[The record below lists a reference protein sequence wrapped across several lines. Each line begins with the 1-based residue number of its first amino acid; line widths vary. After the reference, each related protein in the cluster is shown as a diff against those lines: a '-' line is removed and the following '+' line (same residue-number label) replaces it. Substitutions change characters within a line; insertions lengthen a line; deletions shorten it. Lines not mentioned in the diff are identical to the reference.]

1 MAFVNLP
8 PNLQDIFY
16 SITDRIAKLETGPN
30 QALYVAEGA
39 QSSAQSATAIALS
52 AQSVAD
58 QAEIDAINAGIQA
71 NNAAAQ
77 ATLASSQATQAQLSA
92 NGKNTIYYGT
102 TSTPGTGT
110 ISAATANG
118 TTITYTVYNGVEIGQ
133 SVTISGIANNTAS
146 ITGATGDGTTI
157 TYTSGNSYVV
167 GQTVTVSGINP
178 SRWNATGVITA
189 RTSGSFS
196 IAGSTTGLP
205 AYISG
210 GTSSAPSL
218 LNTTGTVTSQSFTQF
233 SIASSLRGTYTSGGS
248 LNVNGLT
255 FQVGDIYFQYN
266 TSSQVIAQSTWNGSS
281 WQSTPI
287 TNTVITNLDAG
298 KITTGIITSI
308 EYNNG
313 SGTFRVTPAGALT
326 ASSATIT
333 GTVNAK
339 TGYFGDTTTGN
350 YWSIGSSGLTAVGSG
365 TITGGLIQGSSIT
378 VPNSGAW
385 KFAVDSAGSLQAV
398 NADIT
403 GAITATSGS
412 FTGAITAQSGSI
424 TGALTVTGS
433 LTGGTIQTSSGS
445 NAVVLDGPNN
455 ALGIKYGGS
464 YAGWLLGIGSGAF
477 MMHYGTSPDIVSGY
491 PRVSVSST
499 TSSLAANGSN
509 SLSIT
514 TTGNNM
520 QGAMTFGSTVTI
532 NGNVNLGTTS
542 TSVYSDAI
550 RIFTTASAANVFI
563 NSSSG
568 IMARS
573 TASSQRYKHDIVNL
587 TNVPELD
594 PKKLYD
600 LPVRAFRFNENYLT
614 STDDRA
620 EVLVPGFIAEEMDAI
635 YPAATDYNNGQV
647 ETWNDRMLVPVLLAL
662 IQDQD
667 ARLKIL
673 EGK

>member
-8 PNLQDIFY
+8 PNFQDMFY
-16 SITDRIAKLETGPN
+16 ALSDRIAKLETGPN
-30 QALYVAEGA
+30 QAMYTAEAA
-39 QSSAQSATAIALS
+39 QGGAQSATAIALN
-52 AQSVAD
+52 AQSVAE

-92 NGKNTIYYGT
+92 NGKNTIFYGT
-102 TSTPGTGT
+102 LSTPGTGT
-110 ISAATANG
+110 ISNASANG

-157 TYTSGNSYVV
+157 TYTSGNNYVV
-167 GQTVTVSGINP
+167 GQTVTVTGINP

-233 SIASSLRGTYTSGGS
+233 SIASTLRGTYTSGGS
-248 LNVNGLT
+248 LNTNGLT

-287 TNTVITNLDAG
+287 TNAVITNIDAG

-333 GTVNAK
+333 GTVQAQA
-339 TGYFGDTTTGN
+339 GYFGNTSTGN

-378 VPNSGAW
+378 VPNSSAW

-398 NADIT
+398 NANIT

-412 FTGAITAQSGSI
+412 FTGAIYASSGTFTGTISASTI
-424 TGALTVTGS
+424 TGSTFQTATSGLRITINDSSDNSIKVYPDASLQPGILSASTVS
-433 LTGGTIQTSSGS
+433 
-445 NAVVLDGPNN
+445 
-455 ALGIKYGGS
+455 
-464 YAGWLLGIGSGAF
+464 GIGSLR
-477 MMHYGTSPDIVSGY
+477 ISGPY
-491 PRVSVSST
+491 TAGWNQSSINLYSLAST
-499 TSSLAANGSN
+499 TSNIQLTADVITLAGGLFASQGSLFSGSAEFSSTITYPGATTAAGSN
-509 SLSIT
+509 LVLV
-514 TTGNNM
+514 TTGKRV
-520 QGAMTFGSTVTI
+520 GFV
-532 NGNVNLGTTS
+532 
-542 TSVYSDAI
+542 
-550 RIFTTASAANVFI
+550 
-563 NSSSG
+563 SSSRTTKKNIQPIVG
-568 IMARS
+568 SYIDKLLTLEPVEFDWKDQPEDMPYRRNYGLIAEDVAALDNEMES
-573 TASSQRYKHDIVNL
+573 IVNYNDQGSPITISYERL
-587 TNVPELD
+587 CTFLVLAVKELQQEI
-594 PKKLYD
+594 
-600 LPVRAFRFNENYLT
+600 NEI
-614 STDDRA
+614 R
-620 EVLVPGFIAEEMDAI
+620 
-635 YPAATDYNNGQV
+635 GQ
-647 ETWNDRMLVPVLLAL
+647 
-662 IQDQD
+662 
-667 ARLKIL
+667 
-673 EGK
+673 